1 MDEYIK
7 SNQTLWDQKTRAH
20 VNTEFYDVAGFKA
33 GRSSLYPIEQE
44 EIAREVDGKDL
55 LHLQCHFGMDTLS
68 LARLGARAT
77 GMDFSGEAIRQAR
90 ALKEEL
96 GMGCTFVQS
105 DIASLSENLSGQ
117 FDIVY
122 TTYGV
127 LAWLP
132 DLKRWGEVISHF
144 LRPGGVF
151 FIAEIHPFS
160 HVFDDESEEPVLKAR
175 YPYFGGDEPL
185 VFTPEG
191 TYADPDAAIEHP
203 VQYEW
208 SHSMS
213 EILNVLIDAGLR
225 IEYLHEFEYTVFQ
238 QFPFLE
244 RRGNLYYL
252 PEGMPGQPL
261 MFTLRAVKE

>member
-1 MDEYIK
+1 MDEYLR
-7 SNQTLWDQKTRAH
+7 SNQALWDQKTKAH

-33 GRSSLYPIEQE
+33 GKSSLYPIEQE
-44 EIAREVDGKDL
+44 EIAGEVAGKDL

-77 GMDFSGEAIRQAR
+77 GADFSGEAIRQAR
-90 ALKEEL
+90 SLKEEL
-96 GMGCTFVQS
+96 GMSCTFVQS
-105 DIASLSENLSGQ
+105 DIAALPEHLNGK

-132 DLKRWGEVISHF
+132 DIKRWAEVISHF

-160 HVFDDESEEPVLKAR
+160 YVFEDESNEPVLKAR
-175 YPYFGGDEPL
+175 YPYFPVDEPL
-185 VFTPEG
+185 VFKPEG
-191 TYADPDAAIEHP
+191 TYADRDAQIEHP

-208 SHSMS
+208 SHSMG
-213 EILNVLIDAGLR
+213 EILNVLIEAGLR
-225 IEYLHEFEYTVFQ
+225 IEYLHEFAYTVFQ

-244 RRGNLYYL
+244 QRGNLYYL
-252 PEGMPGQPL
+252 PEGMPVQPL
-261 MFTLRAVKE
+261 LFSLRAVKD